1 MKITITVPPSA
12 VPRSGNRHTAARWA
26 SFLRQ
31 LGHRVRIV
39 TRWRS
44 GHDDLLLALH
54 ARKSADSILRFSELK
69 PSAPIVLALTG
80 TDLYRDIRTS
90 PEARQSLGLA
100 ARLAV
105 LQEEGLREL
114 SPFLRS
120 KTGVVYQSADV
131 TLSHAPD
138 ASRFR
143 VAVIGHLR
151 SEKDPFRAVMALRR
165 IERSVPVEV
174 VQVGGALDR
183 EMRERARG
191 WRKIER
197 RYRWLGSVEHR
208 AAMRLL
214 ASSHVLVVSS
224 VMEGGANVICE
235 AARIGVPVLAS
246 RIPGNVGMLGR
257 DYPGYFPLFD
267 DKALA
272 RLIERCRT
280 DASFYRKLRGALLRR
295 RALFAPGSE
304 RAALKR
310 LLAGLPAV
318 RSGSRGAR
326 AAAPRRDSKPPSRP
340 RKLPGSRR
348 SRARS

>member
-1 MKITITVPPSA
+1 MKIAITVPGSA
-12 VPRSGNRHTAARWA
+12 VPRSGNVHTAARWA
-26 SFLRQ
+26 GFLRQ

-39 TRWRS
+39 KRWRS

-54 ARKSADSILRFSELK
+54 ARKSYDSILRFSEVK
-69 PSAPIVLALTG
+69 PSTPIVVALTG

-100 ARLAV
+100 ARLVV

-120 KTGVVYQSADV
+120 KTHVVVQSSDV
-131 TLSHAPD
+131 KLRHVPD
-138 ASRFR
+138 KSRFR
-143 VAVIGHLR
+143 VAVVGHLR
-151 SEKDPFRAVMALRR
+151 SEKDPFRAVQALRR
-165 IERSVPVEV
+165 IERSAPVEV
-174 VQVGGALDR
+174 LQIGGALDR

-191 WRKIER
+191 WRKLER
-197 RYRWLGSVEHR
+197 RYRWFGSLEHK

-246 RIPGNVGMLGR
+246 RVPGNVGMLGR

-267 DKALA
+267 DAGLA

-280 DASFYRKLRGALLRR
+280 DASFYRKLRAAVARR
-295 RALFAPGSE
+295 RALFSPAAEKS
-304 RAALKR
+304 ALKR
-310 LLAGLPAV
+310 LL
-318 RSGSRGAR
+318 RGIE
-326 AAAPRRDSKPPSRP
+326 
-340 RKLPGSRR
+340 G
-348 SRARS
+348 